1 MSPPVHR
8 ACPAMGE
15 PAVGVEGGAMP
26 GLGNALAKLGAQNAQ
41 ERSDLNL
48 PASQKKKTKKKASV
62 LAITGDSDASPDPTP
77 DPSPMNKEKEKKEDS
92 RSLSTQDD
100 VEVDWEKQL
109 GRGSEGVVY
118 VGYAPPRNAVPEK
131 GKEKKASKQVAV
143 KVIKGT
149 PGPENPKDDELF
161 VTLQQHRSTT
171 VKIYGELKGSRDK
184 WVVMEHMDYG
194 SVAHLIDKYNRAA
207 NRDGSSPVM
216 TQHPEVVQSM
226 AYQCLKA
233 MEWMHDMKFMHRDI
247 KPDNF
252 LVNRKGEV
260 KLADFTTAKQMDR
273 LGQANTYIGTN
284 YYFSPERL
292 AEKPYSEKGDIWGL
306 GLLLLEFMTC
316 KRLFPKNKK
325 LDVFMILSRME
336 QVPNEIPAELD
347 ADATNFLQMML
358 HPDPDRRFSVK
369 QLLEHRYITSIGL
382 TTDKLG
388 GLGVAHQTMLSF
400 FDMIREL
407 KRSRRLQTRSS
418 SPATPGFPPTAP

>member
-1 MSPPVHR
+1 
-8 ACPAMGE
+8 MGA
-15 PAVGVEGGAMP
+15 PAVCPTCSVPTSHKIKE
-26 GLGNALAKLGAQNAQ
+26 
-41 ERSDLNL
+41 
-48 PASQKKKTKKKASV
+48 TKDASV
-62 LAITGDSDASPDPTP
+62 QTGVSPGPILDPTP
-77 DPSPMNKEKEKKEDS
+77 MKMAAKKVTIAGESDARPGPTPNPRPKSCLRKKEKKKVQEARALD
-92 RSLSTQDD
+92 TQDD